1 MKEDSTMSLSRR
13 RFVQTVSAGAAG
25 LWVAGRGR
33 EAALFDLGFETL
45 HAQTNS
51 PIILAS
57 NENPLGPGR
66 AVLDAV
72 RAGFGELGR
81 YQFATAAEVTELVAK
96 KHGVKPEN
104 VLLGSGSTQILRT
117 TTHVFCSRTA
127 PLIAP
132 IPAYEECAGYA
143 ALMGYPVRTVKLTPP
158 PELKMDVAAI
168 LDAAKGGG
176 MVFACN
182 PNNPVA
188 TAVDGKTSRDFIAAL
203 AKVSPNTTTLVD
215 EAYFEYATMPGY
227 ETMIPLA
234 VENPRV
240 VVARTFSKAFGMA
253 GLRIGYAIGHRDS
266 IAKMRAWD
274 ADGALNVLGLS
285 AARAAL
291 TQDPNILK
299 NESKRNTEARAFTAK
314 WFSDRGYTPTDS
326 QTNFLFVDIKRPAR
340 GFREACAKQGILVG
354 RDFPPYEKSHCRI
367 SISTMEDMQKAVK
380 VFEAALAV
388 PAVAA

>member
-1 MKEDSTMSLSRR
+1 
-13 RFVQTVSAGAAG
+13 VGAGAAG
-25 LWVAGRGR
+25 FWVAGRGR
-33 EAALFDLGFETL
+33 EAGLFDLGFDAL
-45 HAQTNS
+45 HAQTSS

-266 IAKMRAWD
+266 IAKMRNWD
-274 ADGALNVLGLS
+274 ADGAINVLGLS

-299 NESKRNTEARAFTAK
+299 TESKRNTEARAFTAK
-314 WFSDRGYTPTDS
+314 WFKDRGYTPTDS

-354 RDFPPYEKSHCRI
+354 RDFPPYEKTHCRI

-388 PAVAA
+388 PAQAA

>member
-1 MKEDSTMSLSRR
+1 MSLSRR

-81 YQFATAAEVTELVAK
+81 YQFATSAEVTELVAK

-158 PELKMDVAAI
+158 PDLKMDVNAI
-168 LDAAKGGG
+168 LEAAKGGG

-274 ADGALNVLGLS
+274 GDGAINVLGLS

-299 NESKRNTEARAFTAK
+299 AESKRNTEARAFTAK

-340 GFREACAKQGILVG
+340 GFRDACAKQGILVG

-380 VFEAALAV
+380 VFEAALAI
-388 PAVAA
+388 PAAAA

>member
-1 MKEDSTMSLSRR
+1 MSLSRR
-13 RFVQTVSAGAAG
+13 RFVQTLGAGAASY
-25 LWVAGRGR
+25 WVAGRGR
-33 EAALFDLGFETL
+33 EAGLFDLGFDAL
-45 HAQTNS
+45 HAQTSS

-266 IAKMRAWD
+266 IAKMRSWD
-274 ADGALNVLGLS
+274 ADSAINVLGLS

-314 WFSDRGYTPTDS
+314 WFKDRGYTPTDS

-354 RDFPPYEKSHCRI
+354 RDFPPYEKTHCRI

-380 VFEAALAV
+380 VFEAALAA
-388 PAVAA
+388 PAQAA